1 MNLNYLFLTM
11 LSASPN
17 ILRLI
22 SSPVGVPAKP
32 PKPVSLNHAGKL
44 RPTLSI
50 APMTSSTGI

>member
-1 MNLNYLFLTM
+1 M

-32 PKPVSLNHAGKL
+32 PKPVSLNYAGKL